1 MGEITIR
8 QPHLDLLRHS
18 SANITLIHYIK
29 DVPEVTA
36 DGMAQVEQLFS
47 ELDSDEQE
55 VQ

>member
-1 MGEITIR
+1 MTRNHMAPKG
-8 QPHLDLLRHS
+8 LLRHS
-18 SANITLIHYIK
+18 CANTTLIHYIK

-47 ELDSDEQE
+47 ELDSGEQE